1 MLGVLGS
8 YGFDWEMLS
17 QRKSLNNYGENF
29 LIPTSGLSTYTP
41 TQIWCMF
48 TYARVHMNVNT
59 QIQVHM
65 YRMHICLKKEKKR
78 TRVLHN
84 KEKMLLKESK
94 MIVCLFFYSSPI
106 DQKKGPFP
114 NAGTSAINLIPQLD
128 IRWLSC
134 IIPNWMVVFRC
145 KSCVLSKGVNSVTFF
160 FKNHSY
166 SLILYWGGGMSVPQG
181 RSEGHLQQSVLSFYT
196 VGPAAG
202 WLRASGLAA
211 SAFRQRPGD
220 RTRVTGLAVSTFH
233 LLRHLSNPL
242 LPSSPPALYDTRDK

>member
-1 MLGVLGS
+1 MEKISWYQPQASPHTHPHKYGVCS
-8 YGFDWEMLS
+8 
-17 QRKSLNNYGENF
+17 
-29 LIPTSGLSTYTP
+29 
-41 TQIWCMF
+41 
-48 TYARVHMNVNT
+48 
-59 QIQVHM
+59 
-65 YRMHICLKKEKKR
+65 RMHMSTWMWTHRYKCTCTACTYVWKRKKKR

-160 FKNHSY
+160 FFKNHSY
-166 SLILYWGGGMSVPQG
+166 LLILYWGGGMSVAQG

-211 SAFRQRPGD
+211 SAFHQRPWAERG
-220 RTRVTGLAVSTFH
+220 
-233 LLRHLSNPL
+233 
-242 LPSSPPALYDTRDK
+242 